1 MGNTFQLCAVLLSLC
16 RCAGSKASAKGWHA
30 QERRYSAAGYTP
42 EGSPSDLR
50 PGTYYLT
57 HVDELYR
64 RFYARRE
71 DHDA

>member
-1 MGNTFQLCAVLLSLC
+1 MSMLSLHVYLAHATLHC
-16 RCAGSKASAKGWHA
+16 KASAEGLACA
-30 QERRYSAAGYTP
+30 QERRYSTAGYTP

-71 DHDA
+71 DPDA